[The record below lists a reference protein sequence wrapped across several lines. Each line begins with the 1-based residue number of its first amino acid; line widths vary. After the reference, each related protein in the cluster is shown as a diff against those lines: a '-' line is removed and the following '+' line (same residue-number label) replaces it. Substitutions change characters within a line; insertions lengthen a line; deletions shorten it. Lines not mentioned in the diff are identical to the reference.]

1 MNQNSNWDKMRE
13 NIIGFGDSSNRK
25 SYFPELK
32 RKIRELEH
40 TRNDLRQ
47 SEQNLNNLFNTI
59 GDAIIIHLDDGSVV
73 EVNDTMLSMYH
84 VSRDTFRN
92 YTIQDYSAPSPI
104 NQHSVEEI
112 ISTLK
117 KNGQILFNW
126 QARRPTEDT
135 IFDVEVSLREYS
147 WYGKAA
153 IVAVVRD
160 TTERKQA
167 EKALQQSEQR
177 LRAIINAVPSL
188 IFVKNTNGN
197 FLTANKAVTDCLNMP
212 QGELNGKSLEDIYIK
227 NKDIREILKNVDL
240 GHNNGLIVTKRYLHD
255 NGNIRWLQIINT
267 KCPESIFGEP
277 AIVGIAVDITERK
290 QAEEELQ
297 KHKDNL
303 EEMIDERTKELAR
316 SNTELEQFAYIASH
330 DLQEPLRM
338 VTSYMHLLEKRY
350 KQSLDDDAQD
360 FINFA
365 VDGAKRMQI
374 LIQDLLRYSR
384 VTSTKNKLEPTSCQT
399 VLKNALYNL
408 EVAIKDTGA
417 KITYPDLPVVMGD
430 STLLI
435 QLFQNLIGNAIKFH
449 GERTPEIHISAEKQK
464 HLWKILIKDNGIGI
478 KEEYFKR
485 IFQIFQRLHGRNEY
499 EGTGIGL
506 AVCKK
511 IIEQHNGTIDIKSEP
526 NKGTTF
532 SFTLHKVGENL

>member
-73 EVNDTMLSMYH
+73 EVNDTMLSMFH

-92 YTIQDYSAPSPI
+92 YTIHDYSAPPHM
-104 NQHSVEEI
+104 NNNSVEEV
-112 ISTLK
+112 ISKLK
-117 KNGQILFNW
+117 EDGKILFNW
-126 QARRPTEDT
+126 KARRPTEDT

-177 LRAIINAVPSL
+177 LRAIINSVPSL
-188 IFVKNTNGN
+188 IFVKNTNGK

-417 KITYPDLPVVMGD
+417 KITYTDLPVVMGD

-449 GERTPEIHISAEKQK
+449 GERTPEIHISTEKQK
-464 HLWKILIKDNGIGI
+464 NLWKILIKDNGIGI

-485 IFQIFQRLHGRNEY
+485 IFQIFQRLHGRNQY

-526 NKGTTF
+526 NKGTIF
-532 SFTLHKVGENL
+532 SFTLHKVGEIL